1 MLTTLG
7 TNQKEKVL
15 CVSFRIAKIQYACEL
30 EVAAVLL
37 KVSTHINSSD
47 DILNNTH
54 QKLNRHL

>member
-47 DILNNTH
+47 DILNTLIRN
-54 QKLNRHL
+54 